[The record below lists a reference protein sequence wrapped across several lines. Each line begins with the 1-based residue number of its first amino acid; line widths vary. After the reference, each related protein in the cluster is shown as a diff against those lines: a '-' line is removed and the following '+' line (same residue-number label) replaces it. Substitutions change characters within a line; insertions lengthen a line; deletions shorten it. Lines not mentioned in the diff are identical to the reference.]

1 MKQNFKRTLA
11 AVMAAALTVSL
22 MGTGTESDAAKK
34 KIKLSK
40 RFITVT
46 KGKRKKV
53 TIKNVKAKQVKKLV
67 VKSSKKK
74 IATVKKSGKTAI
86 NVTGKRAG
94 NAKITVK
101 VTVKGKKKAT
111 KLTLKVKVKNTAK
124 KLVTPGGQ
132 SPSVP
137 GTSQAPASEAPASQ
151 APASEAPASQ
161 APASEAPASQAPASE
176 APASQAPAS
185 EAPASQAPAS
195 EAPASEA
202 PASEAP
208 ASEAPASEAPASEAP
223 ASEAP
228 ASQAPASEA
237 PASQAPATQEP
248 AKVETPTIEIT
259 IDKDTI
265 RVTET
270 ANVEIEV
277 SAGEIQ
283 QVTWAVENS
292 QAAKIQKDSLD
303 AKRAAV
309 IGVAAGETKL
319 IAEVIISVEG
329 KQFALK
335 KEIRLTILEKDALI
349 VKATFETA
357 PAEIAI
363 NETGAIIVAV
373 DTGVIENVI
382 WAIEGDAA
390 VLEAETRSVE
400 GVLAAKKVGEV
411 TVSATVTVISGG
423 KKATDTVEKTVKVT
437 PIAYG
442 IGKTITVKADAGESD
457 WFAVAL
463 DEAIRVKKT
472 DIVEAVISMKI
483 GAADT
488 QTTNMQVVLS
498 PVTDTGNPWAVQQN
512 AILRNTGTVAGK
524 AVFTRDDA
532 KFTSNYIEV
541 KTVAVHKNAA
551 VSGDAAVTIEKL
563 LLTPTDEVAVSLKA
577 PAGVE
582 IGTPGTIIAEV
593 DNGYVLE
600 WKSAT
605 DQIATVRAD
614 ESDQTKA
621 IVTGVKAGVAEIR
634 LIIKTKEGKVAKEE
648 SVTFNVSEAYKNKEM
663 KLDLGTAQFEAGIP
677 QTVKEGE
684 TVTGYDV
691 TEQVGAIAFPLPHE
705 LAAGDKIQVIVK
717 GEFKNSSTGFRVYVG
732 TGGSNGQVT
741 DNQKWVRGSEGAFT
755 SDPIELI
762 TTGKCTHV
770 CVRQPNQVIIK
781 EVIVK
786 YI

>member
-124 KLVTPGGQ
+124 KLVTPGGK

-137 GTSQAPASEAPASQ
+137 GT
-151 APASEAPASQ
+151 SEAPASQ

-195 EAPASEA
+195 EAPASEV
-202 PASEAP
+202 PASQ
-208 ASEAPASEAPASEAP
+208 AP

-228 ASQAPASEA
+228 ASQA

-319 IAEVIISVEG
+319 IAEVIISVEE

-363 NETGAIIVAV
+363 NETGTIIVAV

-390 VLEAETRSVE
+390 VLEAETGSVE

-488 QTTNMQVVLS
+488 QTTSMQVVLS
-498 PVTDTGNPWAVQQN
+498 PVADTGNPWAVQQN

-551 VSGDAAVTIEKL
+551 ISGDAAVTIEKL

-593 DNGYVLE
+593 DDGYVLE

-621 IVTGVKAGVAEIR
+621 IVTGVKAGV
-634 LIIKTKEGKVAKEE
+634 
-648 SVTFNVSEAYKNKEM
+648 
-663 KLDLGTAQFEAGIP
+663 
-677 QTVKEGE
+677 
-684 TVTGYDV
+684 
-691 TEQVGAIAFPLPHE
+691 VGNRTI
-705 LAAGDKIQVIVK
+705 
-717 GEFKNSSTGFRVYVG
+717 
-732 TGGSNGQVT
+732 
-741 DNQKWVRGSEGAFT
+741 
-755 SDPIELI
+755 
-762 TTGKCTHV
+762 
-770 CVRQPNQVIIK
+770 
-781 EVIVK
+781 
-786 YI
+786 

>member
-1 MKQNFKRTLA
+1 M
-11 AVMAAALTVSL
+11 
-22 MGTGTESDAAKK
+22 
-34 KIKLSK
+34 
-40 RFITVT
+40 
-46 KGKRKKV
+46 
-53 TIKNVKAKQVKKLV
+53 
-67 VKSSKKK
+67 
-74 IATVKKSGKTAI
+74 
-86 NVTGKRAG
+86 
-94 NAKITVK
+94 
-101 VTVKGKKKAT
+101 
-111 KLTLKVKVKNTAK
+111 
-124 KLVTPGGQ
+124 
-132 SPSVP
+132 
-137 GTSQAPASEAPASQ
+137 
-151 APASEAPASQ
+151 
-161 APASEAPASQAPASE
+161 
-176 APASQAPAS
+176 
-185 EAPASQAPAS
+185 
-195 EAPASEA
+195 
-202 PASEAP
+202 
-208 ASEAPASEAPASEAP
+208 
-223 ASEAP
+223 
-228 ASQAPASEA
+228 
-237 PASQAPATQEP
+237 
-248 AKVETPTIEIT
+248 
-259 IDKDTI
+259 
-265 RVTET
+265 
-270 ANVEIEV
+270 

-319 IAEVIISVEG
+319 IAEVIISVEE

-363 NETGAIIVAV
+363 NETGTIIVAV

-390 VLEAETRSVE
+390 VLEAETGSVE

-488 QTTNMQVVLS
+488 QTTSMQVVLS
-498 PVTDTGNPWAVQQN
+498 PVADTGNPWAVQQN

-551 VSGDAAVTIEKL
+551 ISGDAAVTIEKL

-593 DNGYVLE
+593 DDGYVLE

-621 IVTGVKAGVAEIR
+621 IVTGVKAGV
-634 LIIKTKEGKVAKEE
+634 
-648 SVTFNVSEAYKNKEM
+648 
-663 KLDLGTAQFEAGIP
+663 
-677 QTVKEGE
+677 
-684 TVTGYDV
+684 
-691 TEQVGAIAFPLPHE
+691 VGNRTI
-705 LAAGDKIQVIVK
+705 
-717 GEFKNSSTGFRVYVG
+717 
-732 TGGSNGQVT
+732 
-741 DNQKWVRGSEGAFT
+741 
-755 SDPIELI
+755 
-762 TTGKCTHV
+762 
-770 CVRQPNQVIIK
+770 
-781 EVIVK
+781 
-786 YI
+786 